1 MFHHPMWD
9 FLLPRNG
16 RRCHLRNVGTLFVY
30 KHTVLRVKRNWY
42 LEFYGF
48 SLILYKIWK
57 FYDLKQKNQKRHNV
71 RGPILAHANHVDGN
85 VVQLLVGTGL
95 NYNVGY
101 SFLFF
106 YHGELMVNNV

>member
-57 FYDLKQKNQKRHNV
+57 FYDLKQKKSKKAQCTWADFGPCQS
-71 RGPILAHANHVDGN
+71 RGWKCSPT
-85 VVQLLVGTGL
+85 VGW
-95 NYNVGY
+95 NWP
-101 SFLFF
+101 
-106 YHGELMVNNV
+106 